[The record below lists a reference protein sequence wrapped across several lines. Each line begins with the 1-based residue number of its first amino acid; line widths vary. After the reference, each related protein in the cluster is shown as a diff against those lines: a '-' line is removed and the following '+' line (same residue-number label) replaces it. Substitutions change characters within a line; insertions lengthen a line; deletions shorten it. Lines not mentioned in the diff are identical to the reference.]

1 MASTLFEVLE
11 LGDRASPALV
21 VGSGGRIFTRGEVH
35 ALATKFAMTLIEGGI
50 KAGDVVT
57 IAEPNTVEFVIAF
70 LGCTYAR
77 GIAAPLNQNYTKSE
91 FSYYMEDANSKLL
104 VVGPNGNEAA
114 ESAALESNIPAISL
128 ALSNHDNDDNRAVVV
143 NVQVKEG
150 KFRVTDVN
158 DKGEELAALPHPND
172 VALFLHTSGTTSR
185 PKGVPLTHGNLTA
198 SLANISKT
206 YEFSN
211 QDVSL
216 LVMPLFHVHGGLI
229 RLLFTSGE
237 SMLSL
242 PCSGQPYMYQSDL
255 PISLSL

>member
-1 MASTLFEVLE
+1 MATTLFEVLE
-11 LGDRASPALV
+11 RGDRASPALI
-21 VGSGGRIFTRGEVH
+21 VGSGGRTYTRREIH
-35 ALATKFAMTLIEGGI
+35 DLATQFALTLVAGGI

-57 IAEPNTVEFVIAF
+57 IAEPNTVDFVIAF

-104 VVGPNGNEAA
+104 VTGPNGNEAA
-114 ESAALESNIPAISL
+114 ESAASESNIPAISI
-128 ALSNHDNDDNRAVVV
+128 ALSHDSSSSASL
-143 NVQVKEG
+143 NVQIKHGNFAVAS
-150 KFRVTDVN
+150 VDA
-158 DKGEELAALPHPND
+158 KGENLEGLPDTGD

-206 YEFSN
+206 YEFST

-216 LVMPLFHVHGGLI
+216 LVMPLFHVHG
-229 RLLFTSGE
+229 RF
-237 SMLSL
+237 SL
-242 PCSGQPYMYQSDL
+242 DFL
-255 PISLSL
+255 